1 MASRLDQVLDA
12 AYVTFTKHGVRR
24 ATMEDIARA
33 AGMSRAA
40 VYQYV
45 RNKDDAFL
53 RLTERLHGEALTRAR
68 EASAAGGTAR
78 DRIRGILGAKLDLF
92 QKVAQDS
99 PHAPELIDT
108 ADRLCGPVVQQFVL
122 DLRALLTEAFAAA
135 GTATV
140 TPEQAADIAI
150 ALVLGLERSP
160 GAAALLH
167 PAADALIVGLTED
180 ERAANTSAAVPLTS
194 GRPPGTSA

>member
-12 AYVTFTKHGVRR
+12 AYETFTKHGVRR

-40 VYQYV
+40 LYQYV

-53 RLTERLHGEALTRAR
+53 RLAERLHGEALAQARA
-68 EASAAGGTAR
+68 ASVAEGTAR
-78 DRIRGILGAKLDLF
+78 DRVRGILGAKLDLF

-99 PHAPELIDT
+99 PHAAELIDT
-108 ADRLCGPVVQQFVL
+108 ADRLCGPVVQQFFT
-122 DLRALLTEAFAAA
+122 DLHALLADAFAAA
-135 GTATV
+135 GTTTV
-140 TPEQAADIAI
+140 TPAQAADIAI

-160 GAAALLH
+160 DAAALLR
-167 PAADALIVGLTED
+167 PAADALIDGLTEE
-180 ERAANTSAAVPLTS
+180 ERAVNTPAT
-194 GRPPGTSA
+194 